1 MFTFGLNISKGN
13 STKMK
18 KPLRKLDFDKIL
30 NILHEY
36 DTESIYEKVNKIPDS
51 RELYNNISAY
61 IAPKSFKNRA
71 VLGIDI
77 YRYGMYKHLEQTL
90 IPALFKIFFDKT
102 INLCLNSNQYVF
114 QKYTKKGIEKSF
126 ISTGDGGYLILETP
140 LHAMFFAINFEVVVR
155 SYNSFHLFPRLRKI
169 IGSISLRYAITYDT
183 LFHFN
188 DNFYGSAIIN
198 NARILAKDNLNR
210 CLMDE
215 STFNWFLI
223 NIDGI
228 ENLQVYTIYDIA
240 NVYDFQ
246 NYDSKFINEGENEII
261 PQKKTRYDGII
272 NSDILKVGQIESKE
286 MYLNIYNLHLQVS
299 LKIRSDAAKE
309 NMRLI
314 TISLGNLNTSGI

>member
-1 MFTFGLNISKGN
+1 
-13 STKMK
+13 MK
-18 KPLRKLDFDKIL
+18 KPLRKLDFNTIL

-36 DTESIYEKVNKIPDS
+36 DTESIFEKVNKIPDS
-51 RELYNNISAY
+51 RELYNKISTY
-61 IAPKSFKNRA
+61 IAPKSFRTRA

-114 QKYTKKGIEKSF
+114 QKYTKETIEKSF

-169 IGSISLRYAITYDT
+169 IGGISLRYAITYDT
-183 LFHFN
+183 LFHFD

-210 CLMDE
+210 CLLDE

-228 ENLQVYTIYDIA
+228 ENLQVYTINDIA

-246 NYDSKFINEGENEII
+246 KYDLKYIEEGENEII
-261 PQKKTRYDGII
+261 PPKKTRYDGII

-299 LKIRSDAAKE
+299 LKIRSDAEKE
-309 NMRLI
+309 DMRLI